1 MISGRGAV
9 DWMRPAL
16 VMVAGAVCL
25 AFSVRVAQGSIPF
38 YVLSL
43 GLGVIWAVGAVWV
56 GGVRL
61 GTSSGRARR
70 VGFVSTVTALGV
82 AASFIVGGYL
92 AARVP
97 FLDDQIDEL
106 ISRTDHAFV
115 LSLFLVA
122 AVTGVAEEMFFR
134 GALFD
139 VASRSLSGD
148 SIRTVAATTILYTV
162 VTAVTA
168 NLGLTLAAAALGA
181 MVGTARAYSGSVIP
195 AIVGHLAWTVATIGI
210 LPQLI

>member
-1 MISGRGAV
+1 M
-9 DWMRPAL
+9 
-16 VMVAGAVCL
+16 
-25 AFSVRVAQGSIPF
+25 
-38 YVLSL
+38 
-43 GLGVIWAVGAVWV
+43 IWAVGAVWV